1 MRCRQRHVH
10 LQVFYSRTTGRENK
24 GGEKRMAYD
33 SLWFTFADIV

>member
-1 MRCRQRHVH
+1 MWDVDKDMYI
-10 LQVFYSRTTGRENK
+10 YSRTTGRENK